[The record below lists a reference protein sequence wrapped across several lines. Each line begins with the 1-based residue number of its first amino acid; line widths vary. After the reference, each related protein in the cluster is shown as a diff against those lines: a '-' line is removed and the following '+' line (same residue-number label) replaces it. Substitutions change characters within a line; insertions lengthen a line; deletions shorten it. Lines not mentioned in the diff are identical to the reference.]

1 MPPSSPGFVGSRL
14 REAREARQ
22 MTAVAL
28 SELIGVTPSGI
39 SLYERG
45 HNSPSPDVLQRI
57 TATLKFKNEFFLRP
71 EEDGAGVAGQTIFE
85 RSRSS
90 ATKATRKRAQHR
102 RVWLRETL
110 QYLDRFIELPE
121 PNVPSHGYETGWISV
136 SDASIESI
144 AIDARRFWNLGDG
157 PISNVTLLVENH
169 GIVVTLIDMN
179 ANNLD
184 AFSTWDRADGRPYIV
199 LGSDMQS
206 AFRTRFNVCHELGHL
221 ILHREVSPSEFDDRR
236 SFKVIESQADKFAAA
251 FLAPASTFSPE
262 IVSPSLEVFRIL
274 KPKWRTSIRMMI
286 HRAQELDIIDRDE
299 ARRLYINYNRRGW
312 NREEPLDRDYQVEE
326 PRLVRK
332 GFETIIENSLI
343 ERTQIAAALPFNQED
358 IEQLANL
365 PYGYLSDDS
374 AYTWAIRELNSGF
387 NNSQMDN

>member
-57 TATLKFKNEFFLRP
+57 TAALNFKNEFFLRP
-71 EEDGAGVAGQTIFE
+71 EEDCTDIAGQTIFE

-90 ATKATRKRAQHR
+90 VTKSTRKRAQHR

-121 PNVPSHGYETGWISV
+121 PKVPSNGYQTNWLSV
-136 SDASIESI
+136 SDSNIETV
-144 AIDARRFWNLGDG
+144 ARDARRSWNLGDG
-157 PISNVTLLVENH
+157 PISNVTLLAENH
-169 GIVVTLIDMN
+169 GIVVTAIDMN

-184 AFSTWDRADGRPYIV
+184 AFSTWDTVDNRPYIV
-199 LGSDMQS
+199 LGSDTQS

-221 ILHREVSPSEFDDRR
+221 ILHRHVSPLEFGDGRY
-236 SFKVIESQADKFAAA
+236 FKIIESQADKFAAA
-251 FLAPASTFSPE
+251 FLAPATTFSPD
-262 IVSPSLEVFRIL
+262 IISPSLEVFRIL
-274 KPKWRTSIRMMI
+274 KPKWRTSIKMMI
-286 HRAQELDIIDRDE
+286 HRAQDLEIIDREE

-312 NREEPLDRDYQVEE
+312 NREEPLDKDFQVEE

-332 GFETIIENSLI
+332 AFETIIENSLI
-343 ERTQIAAALPFNQED
+343 ERTQIAAALPFNRED
-358 IEQLANL
+358 VEQLANL
-365 PYGYLSDDS
+365 PLGYLSDDS
-374 AYTWAIRELNSGF
+374 AYSWAIRELNSGF
-387 NNSQMDN
+387 SNSQMDD